1 MKNTAS
7 TTGSSSSQA
16 NSPFPDLRATSPH
29 AAIEYATDFWQRSAM
44 FLDILRQSGNQQ
56 EEMTSR
62 PVNAVLIFKF
72 EVVLKGWELPTRPVN
87 YALVRVT
94 PPPGTVIDD
103 AKRPVVVIDPRAG
116 QGPGI
121 GGFKPTS
128 EIGEAFEAG
137 HPVYL
142 IGFTVDPLEGQTI
155 EDVAQ
160 AHTIFLQKVID
171 LHPRTEGKPMLIGNC
186 QAGWHALLA
195 ACIRPD
201 LTGPVVLA
209 GAPVSYWGGVRGQNP
224 MRYSGGL
231 LGGSWIARMISDLG
245 GGIFDGAWLISNF
258 DSLNPA
264 NTFWTKP
271 YNVWSQPEKEQD
283 RYLGFEK
290 WWGAFVRLRGE
301 ELQYMVDNLFVGNK
315 FSTGQIVTKDG
326 IRLDIRNVKSP
337 ILCFC
342 SKADNITPPQQALDW
357 ILDNYD
363 NVDEI
368 RRHGQTI
375 LYCLNETAGHLAIFV
390 GTKVAAKEHS
400 EFINYMDLIDG
411 IPPGLYEIVITD
423 KSESEVGA
431 ELLTGDFNV
440 TIEER
445 GIEDIRALGCNT
457 NDDEREFDTVARV
470 SVLNNALYSTFVQP
484 WLRASVTPQMASAV
498 LASQPL
504 RQKYA
509 MFSDKNPMMRFV
521 PQLADKARAE
531 RKAPTPDNPY
541 VKMQEQISDAVTE
554 SLEVFGRIRD
564 QTQEAIFHAIYGS
577 PWVQAWM
584 GTPPKGTRPRP
595 KPGVS
600 PNDRAAIV
608 ERIEHLRAT
617 MDQGGPLEAVV
628 RALVYIAKGQKS
640 VDARSFEVL
649 RRILKEH
656 PEITTAHYKAV
667 VREQWEMLT
676 LDEVAALKALPKLL
690 PSDAAKRRAMF
701 QGIRDIRTAA
711 GELEGEAKRRLEEVR
726 RLFDIEAHPAAVP
739 TKGKPQQRGRAGA
752 PATWRQPARGGVKTA
767 NRNRIATAARAS
779 AKERGREKKKR
790 LQHESHM
797 AA

>member
-1 MKNTAS
+1 MKNTPPTIKPLS
-7 TTGSSSSQA
+7 VS
-16 NSPFPDLRATSPH
+16 NNPPFPDFPALNLRDATD
-29 AAIEYATDFWQRSAM
+29 YATDFWQRTAI
-44 FLDILRQSGNQQ
+44 FFDILRQSGNQQ
-56 EEMTSR
+56 GEMTSR
-62 PVNAVLIFKF
+62 PVNAVLIFDH
-72 EVVLKGWELPTRPVN
+72 EVILKGNELPNPVN
-87 YALVRVT
+87 YALVRVI
-94 PPPGTVIDD
+94 PPAGTAIDET
-103 AKRPVVVIDPRAG
+103 KRPVVVIDPRAG

-128 EIGEAFEAG
+128 EIGEAFKSG
-137 HPVYL
+137 HPVYF
-142 IGFTVDPLEGQTI
+142 IGFTVDPLEGQTT
-155 EDVAQ
+155 EDVAL

-171 LHPRTEGKPMLIGNC
+171 LHPRAEGKPMLIGNC
-186 QAGWHALLA
+186 QAGWHALMA

-209 GAPVSYWGGVRGQNP
+209 GAPVSYWGGVHGENP
-224 MRYSGGL
+224 MRYTGGL
-231 LGGSWIARMISDLG
+231 LGGTWMARLISDLG

-264 NTFWTKP
+264 NTYWTKS

-315 FSTGQIVTKDG
+315 FSTGQLVTRDG

-342 SKADNITPPQQALDW
+342 SKRDNITPPQQALDW

-368 RRHGQTI
+368 RKHGQTI
-375 LYCLNETAGHLAIFV
+375 LYCVHEKAGHLAIFV

-423 KSESEVGA
+423 KGEGEVGA

-440 TIEER
+440 KIEER
-445 GIEDIRALGCNT
+445 GIEDIRAFGCNS
-457 NDDEREFDTVARV
+457 NEDEREFDTVARL
-470 SVLNNALYSTFVQP
+470 SALNNALYSTFVQP
-484 WLRASVTPQMASAV
+484 WLQPSITPQLASAV

-504 RQKYA
+504 RIKYA
-509 MFSDKNPMMRFV
+509 AFSDKNPMMRFV
-521 PQLADKARAE
+521 PQLAEKARAE
-531 RKAPTPDNPY
+531 RKAAAPDNPY
-541 VKMQEQISDAVTE
+541 VKMQEQVSNGITE
-554 SLEVFGRIRD
+554 SLEAFGRIRD
-564 QTQEAIFHAIYGS
+564 QTQEAIFHAVYSS
-577 PWVQAWM
+577 PWLQAWM
-584 GTPPKGTRPRP
+584 GTPPKGTRVRP

-600 PNDRAAIV
+600 PDQRAAIA
-608 ERIEHLRAT
+608 ERIEHLLAT
-617 MDQGGPLEAVV
+617 MEGGGPLEAIV

-640 VDARSFEVL
+640 VDARSFEML
-649 RRILKEH
+649 RRILKEY
-656 PEITTAHYKAV
+656 PNITLAHYKAV
-667 VREQWEMLT
+667 VREQWAMLT
-676 LDEVAALKALPKLL
+676 IDERAALEALPKLL
-690 PSDAAKRRAMF
+690 PSDPAKRRAMF
-701 QGIRDIRTAA
+701 EKIREIRTAA

-726 RLFDIEAHPAAVP
+726 RLFDIEARPAAAP
-739 TKGKPQQRGRAGA
+739 AKSKPQKQGPVGA
-752 PATWRQPARGGVKTA
+752 ATSWRQPARGSVKS
-767 NRNRIATAARAS
+767 RNRIAATAQTGD
-779 AKERGREKKKR
+779 KERSRQSKKR
-790 LQHESHM
+790 LQQESHM

>member
-1 MKNTAS
+1 MKNTPPTIKPLS
-7 TTGSSSSQA
+7 VS
-16 NSPFPDLRATSPH
+16 NKPPFPDFPALNLRDATD
-29 AAIEYATDFWQRSAM
+29 YATDFWQRTAL
-44 FLDILRQSGNQQ
+44 FFDILRQSGNQQ

-62 PVNAVLIFKF
+62 PVNAVLIFDH
-72 EVVLKGWELPTRPVN
+72 EIILKGTELPRPVN
-87 YALVRVT
+87 YGLVRVE
-94 PPPGTVIDD
+94 PPPGSEINDTR
-103 AKRPVVVIDPRAG
+103 RPVVVIDPRAG

-128 EIGEAFEAG
+128 EIGAAFKAG
-137 HPVYL
+137 HPVYF

-155 EDVAQ
+155 EDVAV
-160 AHTIFLQKVID
+160 AHTIFLQKVIE
-171 LHPRTEGKPMLIGNC
+171 LHPRAEGKPMLIGNC
-186 QAGWHALLA
+186 QAGWHALMA

-209 GAPVSYWGGVRGQNP
+209 GAPVSYWGGVHGENP

-231 LGGSWIARMISDLG
+231 LGGTWMARLVSDLG
-245 GGIFDGAWLISNF
+245 GGIFDGAWLVSNF

-264 NTFWTKP
+264 NTYWTKP

-315 FSTGQIVTKDG
+315 FSTGQIVTKSG

-342 SKADNITPPQQALDW
+342 SKRDNITPPQQALDW

-375 LYCLNETAGHLAIFV
+375 LYCLHEKAGHLAIFV

-411 IPPGLYEIVITD
+411 MPPGLYEIVITD
-423 KSESEVGA
+423 KSEGEVGA

-445 GIEDIRALGCNT
+445 GIEDIRAMGCNS
-457 NDDEREFDTVARV
+457 NEDEREFDTVARL
-470 SVLNNALYSTFVQP
+470 SALNNALYSTFVQP
-484 WLRASVTPQMASAV
+484 WLQASVTPQMASAV

-504 RQKYA
+504 RLQYA
-509 MFSDKNPMMRFV
+509 MFSDKNPMMRFL
-521 PQLADKARAE
+521 PQLADKAWAE
-531 RKAPTPDNPY
+531 RKAPAPDNPY
-541 VKMQEQISDAVTE
+541 VKMQEQVSNGITE
-554 SLEVFGRIRD
+554 ALETFGRLRD

-577 PWVQAWM
+577 PWLQAWL

-595 KPGVS
+595 KPGVA
-600 PNDRAAIV
+600 PDQLAAIG
-608 ERIEHLRAT
+608 ERIEQLLAT
-617 MDQGGPLEAVV
+617 MEDGGPLEAVV
-628 RALVYIAKGQKS
+628 RSLVYIAKGQKS

-649 RRILKEH
+649 RRTLKEY
-656 PEITTAHYKAV
+656 PNITMAHYKAV
-667 VREQWEMLT
+667 VREQWAILT
-676 LDEVAALKALPKLL
+676 LDEAAALKALPKLL
-690 PSDAAKRRAMF
+690 PSDVAKRRAMF
-701 QGIRDIRTAA
+701 EKIKEIRTAA
-711 GELEGEAKRRLEEVR
+711 GELEGEAKRRFEEVR
-726 RLFDIEAHPAAVP
+726 RLFNLEARPAAAP
-739 TKGKPQQRGRAGA
+739 TKGKPEKRVAGA
-752 PATWRQPARGGVKTA
+752 AATWHKPARGGVKSA
-767 NRNRIATAARAS
+767 NRIATAQAGG
-779 AKERGREKKKR
+779 KERGRQSKKR
-790 LQHESHM
+790 LESHM

>member
-1 MKNTAS
+1 MKGTAS
-7 TTGSSSSQA
+7 TTKVSSASNQPA
-16 NSPFPDLRATSPH
+16 FADLRGTRLNDATD
-29 AAIEYATDFWQRSAM
+29 YATDFWQRTAL

-62 PVNAVLIFKF
+62 PVNAVLIF
-72 EVVLKGWELPTRPVN
+72 EHEIILKGTELPKPVN
-87 YALVRVT
+87 YALVRVV

-103 AKRPVVVIDPRAG
+103 TKRPVVVIDPRAG

-128 EIGEAFEAG
+128 QIGEAFKSG
-137 HPVYL
+137 HPVYF
-142 IGFTVDPLEGQTI
+142 IGFAVDPLEGQTT
-155 EDVAQ
+155 EDVAL
-160 AHTIFLQKVID
+160 AHTIFLQKVIK
-171 LHPRTEGKPMLIGNC
+171 LHPRAEGKPMLIGNC
-186 QAGWHALLA
+186 QAGWHALMA

-224 MRYSGGL
+224 MRYTGGL
-231 LGGSWIARMISDLG
+231 LGGTWMARLISDLG

-264 NTFWTKP
+264 NTYWTKP
-271 YNVWSQPEKEQD
+271 YNVWSHPEKEQD

-342 SKADNITPPQQALDW
+342 SKGDNITPPQQALDW

-375 LYCLNETAGHLAIFV
+375 LYCMHEKAGHLAIFV

-411 IPPGLYEIVITD
+411 MPPGLYEIVITD
-423 KSESEVGA
+423 KSEGEVGA

-440 TIEER
+440 KIEER
-445 GIEDIRALGCNT
+445 GIEDIRAMGCNS
-457 NDDEREFDTVARV
+457 NEDEREFDTVARV
-470 SVLNNALYSTFVQP
+470 SALNNALYSTFVQP
-484 WLRASVTPQMASAV
+484 WLRASVTPQLASSV

-504 RQKYA
+504 RLQYA
-509 MFSDKNPMMRFV
+509 MFSNKNPMMRFV

-531 RKAPTPDNPY
+531 RKVAAPDNPY
-541 VKMQEQISDAVTE
+541 VKMQEQVSETITE
-554 SLEVFGRIRD
+554 SLEALGRFRD
-564 QTQEAIFHAIYGS
+564 QTQEAIFHHVYGS
-577 PWVQAWM
+577 PWLQAWM

-600 PNDRAAIV
+600 PDQQAAIA
-608 ERIEHLRAT
+608 ERIEQLLAT
-617 MDQGGPLEAVV
+617 MEGGGPLEAVV
-628 RALVYIAKGQKS
+628 RAMVYIAKGQKS

-649 RRILKEH
+649 RKILKEY
-656 PEITTAHYKAV
+656 PDITLAHYKAV
-667 VREQWEMLT
+667 VREQWAMLT
-676 LDEVAALKALPKLL
+676 IDEEAALKALPKLL
-690 PSDAAKRRAMF
+690 PTDAAKRRALF
-701 QGIRDIRTAA
+701 EKIREIRTAA
-711 GELEGEAKRRLEEVR
+711 GELEGEAKRRFEEIRSLFNIEVR
-726 RLFDIEAHPAAVP
+726 PSAAP
-739 TKGKPQQRGRAGA
+739 TKGKRQQPGVST
-752 PATWRQPARGGVKTA
+752 TWRRSARRSIRTA
-767 NRNRIATAARAS
+767 NRRTAARA
-779 AKERGREKKKR
+779 ATKERSRDHKKR
-790 LQHESHM
+790 LQEESHM

>member
-1 MKNTAS
+1 MKNTTS
-7 TTGSSSSQA
+7 TTKSSSSFNNQQ
-16 NSPFPDLRATSPH
+16 FPDLPALNLRDATD
-29 AAIEYATDFWQRSAM
+29 YATDFWQRTAI

-62 PVNAVLIFKF
+62 PVNAVLIF
-72 EVVLKGWELPTRPVN
+72 EHEIILKGTELPRPVN
-87 YALVRVT
+87 YALVRVE
-94 PPPGTVIDD
+94 PPPGTAIDET
-103 AKRPVVVIDPRAG
+103 KRPVVVIDPRAG

-128 EIGEAFEAG
+128 EIGEAFKAG
-137 HPVYL
+137 HPVYF
-142 IGFTVDPLEGQTI
+142 IGFTMDPLEGQTI

-160 AHTIFLQKVID
+160 AHTIFLQKVIE
-171 LHPRTEGKPMLIGNC
+171 LHPRAEGKPMLIGNC
-186 QAGWHALLA
+186 QAGWHALMA

-209 GAPVSYWGGVRGQNP
+209 GAPVSYWGGVHGENP

-231 LGGSWIARMISDLG
+231 LGGTWMARLVSDLG
-245 GGIFDGAWLISNF
+245 GGIFDGAWLVSNF

-264 NTFWTKP
+264 NTYWTKP

-315 FSTGQIVTKDG
+315 FSTGQIVTKSG

-342 SKADNITPPQQALDW
+342 SKRDNITPPQQALDW

-363 NVDEI
+363 SVDEI
-368 RRHGQTI
+368 RKHGQTI
-375 LYCLNETAGHLAIFV
+375 LYCLHEKAGHLAIFV

-411 IPPGLYEIVITD
+411 MPPGLYEIVITD
-423 KSESEVGA
+423 KSEGEVGA

-440 TIEER
+440 KIEER
-445 GIEDIRALGCNT
+445 GIEDIRSMGCNS
-457 NDDEREFDTVARV
+457 NEDEREFDAVARV
-470 SVLNNALYSTFVQP
+470 SALNNALYSTFIQP
-484 WLRASVTPQMASAV
+484 WLQASVTPQMASAV

-504 RQKYA
+504 RLQYA

-521 PQLADKARAE
+521 PLLADKARAE
-531 RKAPTPDNPY
+531 RKSPAPDNPY
-541 VKMQEQISDAVTE
+541 VKMQEQISDRITE
-554 SLEVFGRIRD
+554 SLETFGRMRD

-577 PWVQAWM
+577 PWVQAWL

-595 KPGVS
+595 KPGES
-600 PNDRAAIV
+600 PDQRAAIA
-608 ERIEHLRAT
+608 ERIEHLLGT

-628 RALVYIAKGQKS
+628 RSLVHLAKGQKS

-649 RRILKEH
+649 RRTLKEY
-656 PEITTAHYKAV
+656 PNITLAHYKAV
-667 VREQWEMLT
+667 VREQWAMLT
-676 LDEVAALKALPKLL
+676 IDEQAALEALPKLL
-690 PSDAAKRRAMF
+690 PSDPAKRRAMF
-701 QGIRDIRTAA
+701 EKIREIRTAA
-711 GELEGEAKRRLEEVR
+711 GELEGEAKRRFEEIR
-726 RLFDIEAHPAAVP
+726 RLFNLEARPAAAP
-739 TKGKPQQRGRAGA
+739 TKGNPQQRRRAGA
-752 PATWRQPARGGVKTA
+752 ATTWRQPARGGVKKA
-767 NRNRIATAARAS
+767 NRTATTAQAGG
-779 AKERGREKKKR
+779 KERGRQRKHR
-790 LQHESHM
+790 VQQESHM
-797 AA
+797 AE

>member
-1 MKNTAS
+1 MKNIAS
-7 TTGSSSSQA
+7 TTKPSSAPNNIQL
-16 NSPFPDLRATSPH
+16 PDLRAATLSD
-29 AAIEYATDFWQRSAM
+29 ATDYATDFWQRSAL

-62 PVNAVLIFKF
+62 PGYAVLIFDY
-72 EVVLKGWELPTRPVN
+72 EIILKGTELPRPVN
-87 YALVRVT
+87 YALVRVV
-94 PPPGTVIDD
+94 PPAGTAIDD
-103 AKRPVVVIDPRAG
+103 TKRPVVVIDPRAG

-128 EIGEAFEAG
+128 QVGEAFQAG
-137 HPVYL
+137 HPVYF
-142 IGFTVDPLEGQTI
+142 IGFTVDPLEGQTT
-155 EDVAQ
+155 EDIAL
-160 AHTIFLQKVID
+160 AHTVFLQKVIE
-171 LHPRTEGKPMLIGNC
+171 LHPGAQGKPMLIGNC
-186 QAGWHALLA
+186 QAGWHALMA

-209 GAPVSYWGGVRGQNP
+209 GAPVSYWGGVHGENP
-224 MRYSGGL
+224 MRYTGGL
-231 LGGSWIARMISDLG
+231 LGGTWMARLMSDLG

-264 NTFWTKP
+264 NTYWTKP

-301 ELQYMVDNLFVGNK
+301 ELQYMVDNLFIGNK
-315 FSTGQIVTKDG
+315 FSTGQLVTKDG
-326 IRLDIRNVKSP
+326 IRLDVRNVKSP

-342 SKADNITPPQQALDW
+342 SKRDNITPPQQALDW

-368 RRHGQTI
+368 RKHGQTI
-375 LYCLNETAGHLAIFV
+375 LYCVHEKAGHLAIFV

-411 IPPGLYEIVITD
+411 MPPGLYEIVITD
-423 KSESEVGA
+423 KSEGEVGA

-440 TIEER
+440 KIEER
-445 GIEDIRALGCNT
+445 GLEDIRAMGCNS
-457 NDDEREFDTVARV
+457 NEDEREFDTVARV
-470 SVLNNALYSTFVQP
+470 SALNNALYSTFVQP
-484 WLRASVTPQMASAV
+484 WLQASVTPQMASAV

-504 RQKYA
+504 RLQYA

-531 RKAPTPDNPY
+531 RKAPAPDNPY
-541 VKMQEQISDAVTE
+541 VKMQEQVSQGFTD
-554 SLEVFGRIRD
+554 SLEAFGRIRD

-577 PWVQAWM
+577 PWLQAWL

-600 PNDRAAIV
+600 PDQQAAIA

-617 MDQGGPLEAVV
+617 MDQGGPLEAIL
-628 RALVYIAKGQKS
+628 RSLVYIAKGQKS

-656 PEITTAHYKAV
+656 PDITLAHYKAV
-667 VREQWEMLT
+667 LREQWAMLT
-676 LDEVAALKALPKLL
+676 IDEAAAMTALPKLL
-690 PSDAAKRRAMF
+690 PFDAARRRAMF
-701 QGIRDIRTAA
+701 EGIKDIRTAG

-726 RLFDIEAHPAAVP
+726 RLFNIEARPAAAP
-739 TKGKPQQRGRAGA
+739 IKGKPRQQGRAGA
-752 PATWRQPARGGVKTA
+752 ATTWRQPARGGVKAA
-767 NRNRIATAARAS
+767 NRTTTAAQA
-779 AKERGREKKKR
+779 AGKERGRQSKKR
-790 LQHESHM
+790 LKPESH
-797 AA
+797 AAA